1 MEKPL
6 GLELETDVFL
16 WASIGKWG
24 YDLSAFPVWDLSSN
38 PCVDQESL
46 TDSFI
51 SSSILGETPTPSAA
65 LGASCLSALGD
76 REKLSS
82 SAGLGQ
88 LPPPH

>member
-24 YDLSAFPVWDLSSN
+24 IICLPSLCGISPPIPVIGK
-38 PCVDQESL
+38 QESF

-51 SSSILGETPTPSAA
+51 LSSILGETASELWVPLVFQL
-65 LGASCLSALGD
+65 LGTERGC
-76 REKLSS
+76 
-82 SAGLGQ
+82 
-88 LPPPH
+88 PPVLA